1 MATQIYDLGDR
12 PVATVTFR
20 DASDVLTSPTTVVF
34 ITRTPA
40 GVETTYTTPNANI
53 TTPST
58 GVFKFTFPSVFAV
71 AGTWSVRAKGTA
83 GVEAAAELSF
93 RVRASSFTTP

>member
-1 MATQIYDLGDR
+1 MATEVYDLGDR

-20 DASDVLTSPTTVVF
+20 DVDEVLTSPSTVVF

-40 GVETTYTTPNANI
+40 GVETSYTTPNANI
-53 TTPST
+53 ATPST
-58 GVFKFTFPSVFAV
+58 GVFKFTFPAVFAT

-83 GVEAAAELSF
+83 GLEAAAELSF